1 MFYQENLTD
10 SPHELLPSLTL
21 IQTMDMLDVLIIG
34 GGPIGLAAGIE
45 CEKAGLKYLIVEKG
59 VLVNSIYHYPY
70 NMTFFSTSD
79 KLEIGEVPFISHN
92 TKPTRTEALEYYRR
106 VAESWKLKIKLYEK
120 VIRVTNHQE
129 HFKVNT
135 SKSTYAAKNVVLT
148 TGFYDEPHLMKIPGE
163 TLQKVHHYY
172 RDPHPYFRQKI
183 IVVGAAN
190 SAVDAALETYRKGAD
205 VTVVVRE
212 EEISPKVKYWV
223 RPDLINRI
231 EEGSIKAFFN
241 STLKEIKT
249 ESVIVEDSTGNI
261 IELENDFVLAMT
273 GYEPD
278 FALIRSLGV
287 DIADPVTKAPVYNE
301 QTMET
306 NAPGVYVAGVVCGG
320 LETNKWFI
328 ENSRIHAK
336 RIVDQISGKNQINT

>member
-10 SPHELLPSLTL
+10 SPHELLPSPTL
-21 IQTMDMLDVLIIG
+21 IQIMDVLDVLIIG
-34 GGPIGLAAGIE
+34 AGPIGLAAGIE
-45 CEKAGLKYLIVEKG
+45 CEKAELKYLIVEKG
-59 VLVNSIYHYPY
+59 VLVNSLYHYPH

-92 TKPTRTEALEYYRR
+92 TKPTRPEALEYYRR
-106 VAESWKLKIKLYEK
+106 VADSWKLKINLYEE
-120 VIRVTNHQE
+120 VIRVNSVQE
-129 HFKVNT
+129 GFTIET
-135 SKSTYAAKNVVLT
+135 SKSTYTAANVVLT
-148 TGFYDEPHLMKIPGE
+148 TGFYDEPHLMNIPGE
-163 TLQKVHHYY
+163 TLPKVHHYY

-190 SAVDAALETYRKGAD
+190 SAVDAALETYRKGAN
-205 VTVVVRE
+205 VTMVIRE

-231 EEGSIKAFFN
+231 EEGTIKAYFN
-241 STLKEIKT
+241 SELIEIKT
-249 ESVIVEDSTGNI
+249 ESVTVKDSNDNI

-287 DIADPVTKAPVYNE
+287 DIANPVTKAPVYNE
-301 QTMET
+301 ATMET
-306 NAPGVYVAGVVCGG
+306 NAPGVFVAGVVCGG

-336 RIVDQISGKNQINT
+336 RIVDHIKSKNLTN

>member
-1 MFYQENLTD
+1 
-10 SPHELLPSLTL
+10 
-21 IQTMDMLDVLIIG
+21 MDRLDVLIIG

-45 CEKAGLKYLIVEKG
+45 CEKAELKYLIVEKG
-59 VLVNSIYHYPY
+59 VLVNSLYHYPY

-92 TKPTRTEALEYYRR
+92 PKPTRPEALEYYRR
-106 VAESWKLKIKLYEK
+106 VAEAWKLKIKLYEK
-120 VIRVTNHQE
+120 VIRITNHQKD
-129 HFKVNT
+129 FKVDT
-135 SKSTYAAKNVVLT
+135 SNSTYTAKNIVLT
-148 TGFYDEPHLMKIPGE
+148 TGFYDEPHLMNIPGE
-163 TLQKVHHYY
+163 TLPKVHHYY

-205 VTVVVRE
+205 VTMVIRE

-231 EEGSIKAFFN
+231 EEGSIKAYFN
-241 STLKEIKT
+241 SNLKEIKSKT
-249 ESVIVEDSTGNI
+249 VIVQDSTGNF

-278 FALIRSLGV
+278 FTLVRSLGV
-287 DIADPVTKAPVYNE
+287 DVANAVTKAPVYSE
-301 QTMET
+301 ETMET
-306 NAPGVYVAGVVCGG
+306 NVPGVFVAGVVCGG

-336 RIVDQISGKNQINT
+336 RIVDHIKSKNLTN

>member
-10 SPHELLPSLTL
+10 SPHELLPSPTL
-21 IQTMDMLDVLIIG
+21 IQIMDVLDVLIIG
-34 GGPIGLAAGIE
+34 AGPIGLAAGIE
-45 CEKAGLKYLIVEKG
+45 CEKAELKYLIVEKG
-59 VLVNSIYHYPY
+59 VLVNSLYHYPH

-92 TKPTRTEALEYYRR
+92 TKPTRPEALEYYRR
-106 VAESWKLKIKLYEK
+106 VADSWKLKINLYEE
-120 VIRVTNHQE
+120 VIRVNSVQE
-129 HFKVNT
+129 GFTIET
-135 SKSTYAAKNVVLT
+135 SKSTYTAANVVLT
-148 TGFYDEPHLMKIPGE
+148 TGFYDEPHLMNIPGE
-163 TLQKVHHYY
+163 TLPKVHHYY

-190 SAVDAALETYRKGAD
+190 SAVDAALETYRKGAN
-205 VTVVVRE
+205 VTMVIRE

-231 EEGSIKAFFN
+231 EEGTIKAYFN
-241 STLKEIKT
+241 SELIEIKT
-249 ESVIVEDSTGNI
+249 ESVTVKDSNDNI

-287 DIADPVTKAPVYNE
+287 DIANPVTKAPVYNE
-301 QTMET
+301 ATMET
-306 NAPGVYVAGVVCGG
+306 NAPGVFVAGVVCGG

-336 RIVDQISGKNQINT
+336 RIVDHIKSKNLMN